1 MPLWNQ
7 FHALFNFESY
17 LICKSFIGLFLGF
30 ESHFAFGW
38 RRRIYDRV
46 CFTWNYTFSFGI
58 LSENGFTQCFGIEV
72 SIKTCLVYFLTL
84 RMKKFRCKKMNNYF
98 LLVTFH
104 SVSTGK
110 MYSTGLFATGPTF
123 LVTSSFGWVCNF
135 LWAKVL
141 GPLVTVV
148 KF

>member
-1 MPLWNQ
+1 MKL
-7 FHALFNFESY
+7 
-17 LICKSFIGLFLGF
+17 SF
-30 ESHFAFGW
+30 
-38 RRRIYDRV
+38 R
-46 CFTWNYTFSFGI
+46 I
-58 LSENGFTQCFGIEV
+58 LSETVFAHCFGIEV

-141 GPLVTVV
+141 GPLVTMVRYQKCSKPKYLLCNV
-148 KF
+148 WRTYPLWWSKSYKWGKLMNSKVIH